1 MTKFQKW
8 FDNYW
13 YHYKWHTIMTLLFGS
28 FIIICMIQL
37 LSKKD
42 PDAYIMYAGPASISY
57 TSLDE
62 MQQSFAEIM
71 TQDYNKDRKKHVEY
85 VEITLNDRK
94 RISEDG
100 EIYSE
105 YVNNNLD
112 YQGNMLERYN
122 AEIFAGDSMIYFL
135 SPGIYEDL
143 KTNGQLLP
151 LVSKDLC
158 GDVPDNAF
166 DEYSFKVSDLDI
178 YKLDGLSL
186 LPADTL
192 ICMRD
197 PKSRLAVAKVSDK
210 DFQNNAA
217 FFRDLVNYVYIEEA
231 AE

>member
-1 MTKFQKW
+1 
-8 FDNYW
+8 
-13 YHYKWHTIMTLLFGS
+13 MTLLFGS

-71 TQDYNKDRKKHVEY
+71 TRDYNKDRKKHVEY

-94 RISEDG
+94 KISEDG

-143 KTNGQLLP
+143 KINGQLLP

-197 PKSRLAVAKVSDK
+197 PKSRLVVAKVSDK

-217 FFRDLVNYVYIEEA
+217 FFRDLVNYEYIGQVEE
-231 AE
+231 